1 MSELPSA
8 IDFNEVGYGLR
19 EGVVKLGVDLGGRR
33 IHDHALGL
41 GFYERL
47 ELCDTVGESGVLSC

>member
-8 IDFNEVGYGLR
+8 IDLNELGYGLG
-19 EGVVKLGVDLGGRR
+19 EGVIKLGVNLIGLAL
-33 IHDHALGL
+33 HDHALGL

-47 ELCDTVGESGVLSC
+47 ELGDTVG

>member
-19 EGVVKLGVDLGGRR
+19 EGVVKLGVDLIGLAL
-33 IHDHALGL
+33 HDHALGL

>member
-1 MSELPSA
+1 MSELPTA

-19 EGVVKLGVDLGGRR
+19 EGVVKLGVDLIGLAL
-33 IHDHALGL
+33 HDYALGL

-47 ELCDTVGESGVLSC
+47 ELGDTIGEHSVLAC